1 MYMFMYIYSCVTNNT
16 LIVYA
21 VKKVVLFSQLLVKAC
36 NRMCAGTAGRIKA
49 AWLHVVYVENETLA
63 VFLKFYN

>member
-1 MYMFMYIYSCVTNNT
+1 MYMYMCIYSCVTNNT

-36 NRMCAGTAGRIKA
+36 NRMYIGVAGRNKA
-49 AWLHVVYVENETLA
+49 AWFHVVYVQTGTKL
-63 VFLKFYN
+63 L